1 MNISTPIGLVVGF
14 GALVLG
20 LVLENGE
27 LVSFVK
33 PSAAAIVF
41 GGTIGAAL
49 ISFPG
54 AIMAQLPK
62 RILQTFVHKEES
74 PLAVADTLLRLA
86 ERARREGLL
95 ALEEELPKIENPL
108 LRKGVMLVVD
118 GTDPELVKSVL
129 SADMSVSEREEE
141 NVVSLLEAMGG
152 YAPTMGIIG
161 TVMGL
166 VNVLSKMTDPT
177 HLGESIAVAFIAT
190 FYGIS
195 SANLLWLPLGSKL
208 KKQAENG
215 RMLYE
220 MILEG
225 LASIQSGENPRIL
238 RERLQ
243 PYLPKQR
250 GDRPE
255 KEQEADA
262 VQDRVREGFQPSQG

>member
-1 MNISTPIGLVVGF
+1 MNITTPLGLIVGF
-14 GALVLG
+14 GALILG
-20 LVLENGE
+20 LVLEKGE
-27 LVSFVK
+27 LLAFVK

-49 ISFPG
+49 TSFPG
-54 AIMAQLPK
+54 AIIARLPK
-62 RILQTFVHKEES
+62 MIGEAFFHRGES
-74 PLAVADTLLRLA
+74 AVAISQVLARLA

-95 ALEEELPKIENPL
+95 ALEEELPRIDNPL
-108 LRKGVMLVVD
+108 LKKGVMLVVD
-118 GTDPELVKSVL
+118 GTDPDLVRGVLMADISVR
-129 SADMSVSEREEE
+129 ERDEE
-141 NVVSLLEAMGG
+141 NCVSLLEAMGG

-177 HLGESIAVAFIAT
+177 HLGEAIAVAFIAT

-215 RMLYE
+215 RLLDE

-238 RERLQ
+238 MERLQ
-243 PYLPKQR
+243 PYLPKERPGKAQR
-250 GDRPE
+250 
-255 KEQEADA
+255 EQEAD
-262 VQDRVREGFQPSQG
+262 VVGGRVREGFQAS